1 MFAVMLNDEK
11 TILLADATSVE
22 VNDNK
27 EYVKFFDRYKNLIAL
42 FKLGEIKGFTQWTNT
57 DFEED
62 V

>member
-27 EYVKFFDRYKNLIAL
+27 EYVKFFDGYKNLIAL
-42 FKLGEIKGFTQWTNT
+42 FNLSEIKGFHPM
-57 DFEED
+57 D
-62 V
+62 